1 MNRSFT
7 AFTFAAAL
15 FTFAGISAQAQKKP
29 NPAPPISINFNKDA
43 TKGQDR
49 FLEYVKISSP
59 NGRTIEKKDLPK
71 DQAYF
76 NYAIPRWTVYV
87 LPGVEVKFEYK

>member
-15 FTFAGISAQAQKKP
+15 FTFAGIGVQAQKKP
-29 NPAPPISINFNKDA
+29 NPAPPISINFDKDA

-59 NGRTIEKKDLPK
+59 NGRTIEKKIYPK
-71 DQAYF
+71 IRLISTTPYLTKLF
-76 NYAIPRWTVYV
+76 TFS
-87 LPGVEVKFEYK
+87 LE

>member
-1 MNRSFT
+1 MNRKIT

-15 FTFAGISAQAQKKP
+15 FTFAGIGVQAQKKP
-29 NPAPPISINFNKDA
+29 NPAPPISINFDKDA

-76 NYAIPRWTVYV
+76 NYAIPRWTV
-87 LPGVEVKFEYK
+87 

>member
-7 AFTFAAAL
+7 ALTFAAAL
-15 FTFAGISAQAQKKP
+15 FTFAGIGVQAQKKP
-29 NPAPPISINFNKDA
+29 NPAPPISINFDKDA

-59 NGRTIEKKDLPK
+59 NGRTIEKKRFTQRSGLF
-71 DQAYF
+71 QL
-76 NYAIPRWTVYV
+76 RHT
-87 LPGVEVKFEYK
+87 